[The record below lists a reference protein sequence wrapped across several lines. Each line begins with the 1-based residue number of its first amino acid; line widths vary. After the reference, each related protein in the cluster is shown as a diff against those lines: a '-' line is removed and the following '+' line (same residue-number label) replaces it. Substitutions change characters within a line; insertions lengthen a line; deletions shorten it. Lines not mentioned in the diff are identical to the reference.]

1 MRTLG
6 LFPILE
12 DQPEYIDYRSPVNAL
27 KDSPAD
33 SMHGVSSSPSLVL
46 TRADRRAKVGVGLM
60 ELPPGS
66 NTKPAHWHSQE
77 EEHLYALW
85 GKAALFLGTEEFSL
99 VPGSY
104 VCFPASQSEP
114 HYLANTG
121 TEPFIYLMIGERIED
136 DEVTYSPGAA
146 FPP

>member
-1 MRTLG
+1 MKK
-6 LFPILE
+6 
-12 DQPEYIDYRSPVNAL
+12 PVHQSEVAFETWY
-27 KDSPAD
+27 K
-33 SMHGVSSSPSLVL
+33 G
-46 TRADRRAKVGVGLM
+46 TDREIRGKPLCDVGGTAKVGVGLM

-85 GKAALFLGTEEFSL
+85 GKASLFLGTEEFSL

-121 TEPFIYLMIGERIED
+121 TEPFVYLMIGERIED